1 MPRGKKAEWREGG
14 QERKN
19 SSDEPFC
26 NQFIDLSLVVSIF
39 TSALIYLMYMTNP
52 NGSIYS
58 LSMFEDRSEISI
70 ITLMGFLGFSSACN
84 SEILIRSFVR
94 TPS

>member
-1 MPRGKKAEWREGG
+1 MRKKLRGDLYNDGKKAGSAEADTRVG
-14 QERKN
+14 KN
-19 SSDEPFC
+19 PADEPFC

-58 LSMFEDRSEISI
+58 LSMFDDRSEISI
-70 ITLMGFLGFSSACN
+70 ITLMGFLEFETG
-84 SEILIRSFVR
+84 L
-94 TPS
+94 